1 VTAAEWLA
9 AHTEDVRVEDQHRE
23 FGDVTELT
31 EVAEQRAADVAAVE
45 QEPHPDAAETDV
57 ADIREVVA
65 DEPAPEQRDEVRV
78 PTAEETADTIA
89 RAQRA
94 LRELEQR
101 QAVEQRHVNEQAH
114 AAELTRGNTE
124 DVAEQQAADEA
135 AEVFG

>member
-1 VTAAEWLA
+1 V
-9 AHTEDVRVEDQHRE
+9 
-23 FGDVTELT
+23 
-31 EVAEQRAADVAAVE
+31 

-57 ADIREVVA
+57 VDVREVAA
-65 DEPAPEQRDEVRV
+65 DEPALEERDEVRV

-101 QAVEQRHVNEQAH
+101 QAVDQRQVDEQAY
-114 AAELTRGNTE
+114 AVELSRRNVE
-124 DVAEQQAADEA
+124 DVAEQEAADEA